1 MRLDAKIPREEH
13 QRIVNRIGSSPACF
27 NAVQKAR
34 LLGELIGS
42 VTCRKRGALAKRSE
56 RQLGDRGSAR
66 PWIFARPPRRGRF
79 NLPRGRFSATP
90 TLVSSI
96 YHMRGV
102 LAGPLVA
109 RDESRLRPRFPRC
122 SRFEEKTDCPFLAR
136 YKSDA
141 TRKEGGPNRTESG
154 SPEKKQGAAGSSD
167 GSTGRKNL
175 LALIIALRF
184 CVERDETRA
193 ANAVTRQVNCVGGKP

>member
-1 MRLDAKIPREEH
+1 MSFDAKTPREEH
-13 QRIVNRIGSSPACF
+13 EGIVNRIGSSPACF

-56 RQLGDRGSAR
+56 RQLGD
-66 PWIFARPPRRGRF
+66 RGRF

-141 TRKEGGPNRTESG
+141 TGKEGGPNRTESG
-154 SPEKKQGAAGSSD
+154 SSEKKQGAAGSSND
-167 GSTGRKNL
+167 STGRKNL
-175 LALIIALRF
+175 LALIIVLRF

-193 ANAVTRQVNCVGGKP
+193 GNAVTRQVNCVGGKP

>member
-1 MRLDAKIPREEH
+1 
-13 QRIVNRIGSSPACF
+13 
-27 NAVQKAR
+27 
-34 LLGELIGS
+34 
-42 VTCRKRGALAKRSE
+42 
-56 RQLGDRGSAR
+56 
-66 PWIFARPPRRGRF
+66 
-79 NLPRGRFSATP
+79 
-90 TLVSSI
+90 
-96 YHMRGV
+96 MRGV

-141 TRKEGGPNRTESG
+141 TGKERGTKQHRESG
-154 SPEKKQGAAGSSD
+154 SSEKKQGAAGSSND
-167 GSTGRKNL
+167 STGRKDL

-193 ANAVTRQVNCVGGKP
+193 GNAVTRQVNCVGGKP